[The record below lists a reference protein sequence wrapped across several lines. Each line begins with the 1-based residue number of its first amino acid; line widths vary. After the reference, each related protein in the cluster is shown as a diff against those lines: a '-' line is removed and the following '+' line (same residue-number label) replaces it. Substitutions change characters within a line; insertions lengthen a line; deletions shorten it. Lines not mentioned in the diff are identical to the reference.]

1 LVFDLKGNTT
11 MNIRNL
17 SLAIT
22 AIAAISPV
30 VASASPEDVA
40 LNACAKAFAASVAAP
55 GAAAP
60 SFKLSYAQRHFVSP
74 VSDFYTHNYSF
85 TMKAQNAKTGTAFAS
100 ATCSADTR
108 GDVLE
113 LTSTATPSEAKLAS
127 R

>member
-1 LVFDLKGNTT
+1 
-11 MNIRNL
+11 MNIRKI

-22 AIAAISPV
+22 AIVAVSPV
-30 VASASPEDVA
+30 IASASPEDTA
-40 LNACAKAFAASVAAP
+40 LKACAKAFAASVAAP

-60 SFKLSYAQRHFVSP
+60 AYKVSYAQRHFASP
-74 VSDFYTHNYSF
+74 VTEFYTHNYTF
-85 TMKAQNAKTGTAFAS
+85 TLKAQNAKTGTAFAS

-113 LTSTATPSEAKLAS
+113 LTSTAAPTEATLAS